1 MDGKGI
7 HKNYLNQECFLD
19 KDYRFNSEKLLRD
32 MQLAK
37 MEIDMA
43 RNMFNNVEDNALI
56 DIAIYSE
63 DLAKKRYG
71 YLLSISFS
79 RNNTTIY
86 NNKVTKMANED
97 NIKWDN
103 RIDIIVYSKYNRS
116 QP

>member
-1 MDGKGI
+1 MDVKGI
-7 HKNYLNQECFLD
+7 HKDYLNQEYFLD

-37 MEIDMA
+37 MEIDVA

-71 YLLSISFS
+71 YLLSIAKENGISVS
-79 RNNTTIY
+79 KNYITENNIFLS
-86 NNKVTKMANED
+86 E
-97 NIKWDN
+97 
-103 RIDIIVYSKYNRS
+103 
-116 QP
+116 

>member
-32 MQLAK
+32 MKLAK

-71 YLLSISFS
+71 YLLSIAKENGIRVSKNYIIE
-79 RNNTTIY
+79 NNLFLS
-86 NNKVTKMANED
+86 E
-97 NIKWDN
+97 
-103 RIDIIVYSKYNRS
+103 
-116 QP
+116 

>member
-19 KDYRFNSEKLLRD
+19 EDYWFNSEKLLRD

-71 YLLSISFS
+71 YLLSIAKGNGIRVSKNYIIE
-79 RNNTTIY
+79 NNLFLS
-86 NNKVTKMANED
+86 E
-97 NIKWDN
+97 
-103 RIDIIVYSKYNRS
+103 
-116 QP
+116 

>member
-63 DLAKKRYG
+63 KSCKEK
-71 YLLSISFS
+71 I
-79 RNNTTIY
+79 
-86 NNKVTKMANED
+86 
-97 NIKWDN
+97 
-103 RIDIIVYSKYNRS
+103 RIFIIYSKRKRN
-116 QP
+116 